1 MASKYRV
8 GIIGC
13 GGIARAHAG
22 GYQGV
27 DETKIV
33 ALADPIQAAL
43 DNFSEDYGVSKDNC
57 YLDPRE
63 MLDNENLDIVSVA
76 TWHKLHAPMTIAA
89 CARSPK
95 AVLCEKPMGVSLGE
109 CDDMLI
115 AAQRNNVKIVI
126 GHQRRFNSAWT
137 DARNLIADGAIGE
150 PRQIVC
156 HGGQGLLND
165 CSHLFDMMRY
175 VLGDPDP
182 QWVIGNVERK
192 TERYE
197 RDIQI
202 EDRSA
207 GIVGFDGG
215 CIGMLM
221 QEIGRPNYQ
230 GGIVYGL
237 DGIADVTE
245 GRVRLLNNKATDWE
259 ERPSDGINQHVA
271 QAKELVE
278 WIEDDTEHRGAARH
292 GRAAVEIIMAIYESA
307 RMHEVVQMPLRTHAN
322 PLDLMI
328 GNGDLPVERPG
339 RYDIR
344 AFLLHGEAMKPN
356 EQ

>member
-13 GGIARAHAG
+13 GGIANAHAR

-27 DETKIV
+27 EQTEIV
-33 ALADPIQAAL
+33 ALADPVQVAL
-43 DNFSEDYGVSKDNC
+43 DKFADTYGVSAENC
-57 YLDPRE
+57 YLDARE
-63 MLDNENLDIVSVA
+63 MLDKENLDIVSVA
-76 TWHKLHAPMTIAA
+76 TWHKLHAPMAIAA

-109 CDDMLI
+109 CDEILI
-115 AAQRNNVKIVI
+115 SARRTDVKVVI

-137 DARNLIADGAIGE
+137 DARNLIAEGAIGE

-175 VLGDPDP
+175 VIGDPDP

-207 GIVGFDGG
+207 GIIGFSNG
-215 CIGMLM
+215 CIGMLL

-230 GGIVYGL
+230 GGIVYGT

-259 ERPSDGINQHVA
+259 ERPSDGRDQHVA
-271 QAKELVE
+271 QATELVE
-278 WIEDDTEHRGAARH
+278 WIEGGPEHRGEAKH
-292 GRAAVEIIMAIYESA
+292 GRAAIEIIMAIYESA
-307 RMHEVVQMPLRTHAN
+307 RMHEVVQLPLRTHAN

-328 GNGDLPVERPG
+328 ASGDLPIERPG

-344 AFLLHGEAMKPN
+344 AFLLHGESMKPAG
-356 EQ
+356 